1 MARSGATK
9 APPAKSNGSRRRGG
23 GGIVATFAVVVITV
37 LGVTATPLC
46 ILLVAGLLPTGAA
59 ALIDRHR
66 ARYLARAVGAMNL
79 AGIFPAALRLW
90 ESGLTF
96 SALQAALGS
105 PYTWLIMYGA
115 ASIGWLLHLGMPPV
129 VRVIVDLRA
138 EETKRRL
145 EARAKTLVEEWG
157 DQVTGRVREGQ

>member
-1 MARSGATK
+1 MARSTAAK
-9 APPAKSNGSRRRGG
+9 APDKKSGSRQKGGG
-23 GGIVATFAVVVITV
+23 GGIVATLAVIVFTV

-66 ARYLARAVGAMNL
+66 SRYLARAVGAMNL

-90 ESGLTF
+90 EAGLTF
-96 SALQAALGS
+96 SALHATLAS
-105 PYTWLIMYGA
+105 PYTWLAMYGA
-115 ASIGWLLHLGMPPV
+115 AGIGWLLHLGMPPV
-129 VRVIVDLRA
+129 VRVLVDYRA
-138 EETKRRL
+138 DEMKHRL

-157 DQVTGRVREGQ
+157 EEVTGRARERQ

>member
-1 MARSGATK
+1 MARGSAAK
-9 APPAKSNGSRRRGG
+9 APSAKSSGSRQRGGG
-23 GGIVATFAVVVITV
+23 GGIVMTCAIVIVTV

-46 ILLVAGLLPTGAA
+46 ILLVAGMLPTGAA

-66 ARYLARAVGAMNL
+66 ARYLARTVGAMNL

-90 ESGLTF
+90 EAGLTF

-105 PYTWLIMYGA
+105 PYIWLMMYGA
-115 ASIGWLLHLGMPPV
+115 ASIGWLLHSGMPPV

-157 DQVTGRVREGQ
+157 EEVGGRVREG